1 MIDTTHLIPLMSL
14 FLSLGTGAIL
24 GFIYFFGL
32 WVTLKRL
39 PQQKNPGLLMLF
51 SLIGRLALVLSGFY
65 FIMLFTGWQ
74 GLLAA
79 LLGLTLVRII
89 LKRRLGPEPISTI
102 QDTRKGKQ
110 S

>member
-1 MIDTTHLIPLMSL
+1 MTESTHLIPLMSL
-14 FLSLGTGAIL
+14 FLSLGAGAIL

-32 WVTLKRL
+32 WVTLKQL

-51 SLIGRLALVLSGFY
+51 SLIGRLALVLPTFY
-65 FIMLFTGWQ
+65 FIMHFTGWQ

-79 LLGLTLVRII
+79 LLGLTLVRLT
-89 LKRRLGPEPISTI
+89 LKRRLGPISRI
-102 QDTRKGKQ
+102 QDTGKGKQ

>member
-1 MIDTTHLIPLMSL
+1 MIDSTQLIPTMSL
-14 FLSLGTGAIL
+14 VLSLGAGAIL

-32 WVTLKRL
+32 WLTLKRL

-51 SLIGRLALVLSGFY
+51 SLMGRLVFVLSGFY
-65 FIMLFTGWQ
+65 FIMRFAGWQ

-79 LLGLTLVRII
+79 LLSLTLVRII
-89 LKRRLGPEPISTI
+89 LKRRLGPLSTI
-102 QDTRKGKQ
+102 QDTRKGKP